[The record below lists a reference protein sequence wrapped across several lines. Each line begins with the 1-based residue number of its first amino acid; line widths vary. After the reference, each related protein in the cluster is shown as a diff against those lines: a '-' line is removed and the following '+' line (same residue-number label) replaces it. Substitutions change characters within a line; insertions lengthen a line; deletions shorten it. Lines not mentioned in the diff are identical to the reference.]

1 MRLLRLME
9 SDDSPITIGPMAK
22 GEGYIFIFTREQG
35 ERKHRSGTQ
44 GNNTMSGGG
53 VLQILHG
60 RAKHEQYTMFRVI
73 LA

>member
-1 MRLLRLME
+1 
-9 SDDSPITIGPMAK
+9 MAK